1 MTPERLWHA
10 YETLDRSKVRKGGGK
25 VLADIVSLVR
35 FALHQE
41 GELRPFRELV
51 NERFAHWL
59 AEQERDGRRFTDEQ
73 RQWLEA
79 IRDHIAA
86 SLTIGIDD
94 FEYVPFVQRGGLG
107 KAHQIFGKELQP
119 LLTELNSALAA

>member
-1 MTPERLWHA
+1 
-10 YETLDRSKVRKGGGK
+10 VRGAGGK

-41 GELRPFRELV
+41 NELRPFRDQV
-51 NERFAHWL
+51 NERFAQWM
-59 AEQERDGRRFTDEQ
+59 AQQQESGRRFTDEQ

-86 SLTIGIDD
+86 SLVIQPDD
-94 FEYVPFVQRGGLG
+94 FDYVPFIQRGGLG
-107 KAHQIFGKELQP
+107 KARRVFGENLDSY
-119 LLTELNSALAA
+119 LNELNQVLAA